1 MCGALDSLGIEKI
14 VKEKLQNVNCG
25 DLGRMVAISTRSRRA
40 RCEHQCAATWRPNL
54 HCPILAPPRGFE
66 PLASP

>member
-1 MCGALDSLGIEKI
+1 MCGALDSLDIEKI

-40 RCEHQCAATWRPNL
+40 RCEHLCATP
-54 HCPILAPPRGFE
+54 
-66 PLASP
+66 